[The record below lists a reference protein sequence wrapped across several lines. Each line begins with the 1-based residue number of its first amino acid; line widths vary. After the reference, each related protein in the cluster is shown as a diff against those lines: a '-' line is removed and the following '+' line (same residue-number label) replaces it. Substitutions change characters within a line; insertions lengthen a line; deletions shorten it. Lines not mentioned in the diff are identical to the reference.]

1 MNPPARLLAGLPQR
15 GQEEPTSLV
24 RDKCGLP
31 VIPATH
37 RVVNRAG
44 ILDSLAARHGATVAE
59 SGNQST
65 EKSVFCGLTP
75 LPGNQSTEKSVF
87 CGLTPLPRAEAAD
100 RFVPDV
106 GGSLTAFHPGQIHHL
121 ALAER
126 ADSAYLGALVDPY
139 WQDRDKATRWALWT
153 APGP

>member
-1 MNPPARLLAGLPQR
+1 MNKRALACLLLLGAAACRKQAPPPDPLLGALGTLEVKARLLELPEGSIVRRELYTYAAVMKYEVLAVHR
-15 GQEEPTSLV
+15 GDLRPG
-24 RDKCGLP
+24 D
-31 VIPATH
+31 
-37 RVVNRAG
+37 
-44 ILDSLAARHGATVAE
+44 ILYVAHYNPHLA
-59 SGNQST
+59 
-65 EKSVFCGLTP
+65 
-75 LPGNQSTEKSVF
+75 
-87 CGLTPLPRAEAAD
+87 RAEAAD